1 MHMRRLVD
9 FSDVQCISLNAISL
23 EVLTCA
29 RVCLGIRQDDFFLP
43 NILITRTFRENGSVT
58 VKSMFAEQFV
68 DGMSLE
74 LKYRATAS
82 HRELMI
88 QSSGNEN

>member
-1 MHMRRLVD
+1 MMNNTESEHDKSVSRKVLQFEDVRERLD
-9 FSDVQCISLNAISL
+9 
-23 EVLTCA
+23 
-29 RVCLGIRQDDFFLP
+29 GFFLP
-43 NILITRTFRENGSVT
+43 NLLITRTFRENGVVT
-58 VKSMFAEQFV
+58 VKSLFAEQFV

-88 QSSGNEN
+88 QSSGNENEIIP